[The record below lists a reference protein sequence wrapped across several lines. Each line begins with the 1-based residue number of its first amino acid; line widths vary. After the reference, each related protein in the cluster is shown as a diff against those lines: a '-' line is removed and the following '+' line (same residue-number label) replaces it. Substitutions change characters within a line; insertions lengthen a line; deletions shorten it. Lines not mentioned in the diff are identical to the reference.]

1 MATSSQPKRKSKTQ
15 KVLSNE
21 LFNRLQLIIAFEDY
35 PSEIDNTLSFVD
47 LYSPRVLGT
56 CSLAWHL
63 PSDHLNIQYYRNC
76 LVIPGEIP
84 YFVSPRL
91 PSYLPPKQQNTF
103 VRQPRFTSLLP
114 LLLTA
119 QHFGVD
125 IRQYDIVS
133 ERNSFRKIA
142 MNNENYT
149 IGVVRFGSTI
159 FLRRYDTYRTID
171 KNDIGYRFEQMCT
184 PNSYLDGNYLQLI
197 EGKIGTLKTLI
208 IAEVDGIERRTG
220 QSIELK
226 CHKNSGN
233 QHQQDWWLQA
243 FLSKSKIFHYT

>member
-1 MATSSQPKRKSKTQ
+1 
-15 KVLSNE
+15 
-21 LFNRLQLIIAFEDY
+21 
-35 PSEIDNTLSFVD
+35 
-47 LYSPRVLGT
+47 
-56 CSLAWHL
+56 
-63 PSDHLNIQYYRNC
+63 
-76 LVIPGEIP
+76 
-84 YFVSPRL
+84 
-91 PSYLPPKQQNTF
+91 
-103 VRQPRFTSLLP
+103 
-114 LLLTA
+114 
-119 QHFGVD
+119 
-125 IRQYDIVS
+125 
-133 ERNSFRKIA
+133 

-233 QHQQDWWLQA
+233 QHQQDRWLQA